1 MPEQKKIPT
10 NFTIDCILKNDTLA
24 SDLSRSST
32 NHPMNKVLD
41 NPWISRCPLALT
53 FTPSTSRKLNVP
65 PSPITPT
72 YQPSFFNI
80 FSPPTTI
87 NYTENVLNVTQNFTS
102 VHNHFHRNSSTSES
116 TSNSDDFK
124 ILKKSD
130 SLESERSNDSE
141 CPSDSFSVNDNHA
154 VDLVILSPK
163 SAFKC
168 SVCSKSF
175 ENCEL
180 LDVG

>member
-1 MPEQKKIPT
+1 MLENRKPPT
-10 NFTIDCILKNDTLA
+10 NFTIDSILKNDILT
-24 SDLSRSST
+24 SEFSRSPT

-41 NPWISRCPLALT
+41 NPWISKFPLALT
-53 FTPSTSRKLNVP
+53 FKPSTSRKLNVP
-65 PSPITPT
+65 PPPITPT
-72 YQPSFFNI
+72 LQPNFFDIYNPSATKKI
-80 FSPPTTI
+80 S
-87 NYTENVLNVTQNFTS
+87 ENVLNVTQNFTS
-102 VHNHFHRNSSTSES
+102 VHNHFFYASSTSES
-116 TSNSDDFK
+116 NSNSGDFK
-124 ILKKSD
+124 FLPK
-130 SLESERSNDSE
+130 LESLSSEKSNYSDVPTDSPISND
-141 CPSDSFSVNDNHA
+141 A